1 MNSKKLIFENQIK
14 LNIDIKDEFSKN
26 IVFLLAWITSI
37 MTNIDELI

>member
-26 IVFLLAWITSI
+26 IVFLLA
-37 MTNIDELI
+37 